1 MNDIFANRQLD
12 ALRVL
17 NSLKCLFLSVGF
29 LFCVPKIFGQTQSGG
44 YKIEKLPTSINTPS
58 ADEISPVIS
67 MDGKTLF
74 FTRAKSE
81 EFNQTIWIDGEDV
94 SVAMKYK
101 DILHNMAKIYSEIAG
116 YTIFD
121 PVHSEF
127 NQDIW
132 YAESID
138 SIFDHVVHPT
148 QPLNNILPNSI
159 CSTTPK
165 PNQYV
170 VINQFSREGGMSRG
184 FSIVTKNEDH
194 SWSEPQ
200 PIVIKNFDATAD
212 ISLTMSIDGNVIIIS
227 IPGKD
232 SYGDND
238 LYICFKEGDNTFS
251 EPKNMGA
258 AINTKYREVTPNL
271 SADGKELYFASN
283 RPGKGGLD
291 LYYVSRIG
299 ENWNRWSEVRHF
311 VYPINTSA
319 DEAQPYFSPST
330 GNLYFSSR
338 RDGSS
343 DIYSVNI
350 APPEP
355 VEILIMGRVIN
366 SKSKNIIDRRILYG
380 DADSSNYQNYVETN
394 GGRFFIKVPRGKK
407 IKMLAM
413 RPGYIDHEVG
423 LKFEF
428 NTYYPTQE
436 ITLQLDSVTVGSTI
450 ALNPIFF
457 EQSKAYIKKESYEE
471 LDYLASILKKF
482 PEICVRI
489 EGHTD
494 NQGKAGELQKL
505 SEDRATEVKK
515 FLVRNK
521 INPKRLESIGFGAS
535 QPLLDNS
542 TETSRSKNRRV
553 EVKIVR
559 IQYGL

>member
-1 MNDIFANRQLD
+1 MVFLFANMRLGFYP
-12 ALRVL
+12 VF
-17 NSLKCLFLSVGF
+17 KVFLSLLLCGML
-29 LFCVPKIFGQTQSGG
+29 LFSVDKISAQSFENK
-44 YKIEKLPTSINTPS
+44 YKIEKLPSSINTYN

-81 EFNQTIWIDGEDV
+81 EFNQTIWIDGEDA
-94 SVAMKYK
+94 SEAMQYK
-101 DILHNMAKIYSEIAG
+101 DIVRNMAKIYSQIAG

-132 YAESID
+132 YAESKE

-148 QPLNNILPNSI
+148 KPLNNILPNSI

-165 PNQYV
+165 PNEYV
-170 VINQFSREGGMSRG
+170 VINQFSREGGMKRG

-194 SWSEPQ
+194 SWSDPQ
-200 PIVIKNFDATAD
+200 PIIIKNFDATSD

-238 LYICFKEGDNTFS
+238 LYICFKESDNTFS
-251 EPKNMGA
+251 EPKNMGP
-258 AINTKYREVTPNL
+258 AINTRYREATPNL

-291 LYYVSRIG
+291 LFFVSRIG
-299 ENWNRWSEVRHF
+299 ENWNEWSDVRHF
-311 VYPINTSA
+311 QYPINTSA
-319 DEAQPYFSPST
+319 DEAQPNFSPST

-338 RDGSS
+338 RDGTS

-350 APPEP
+350 APPQPIE
-355 VEILIMGRVIN
+355 VLIMGRVIN
-366 SKSKNIIDRRILYG
+366 SKSKNAIDGRILYG
-380 DADSSNYQNYVETN
+380 DADSSEYQNYVETN
-394 GGRFFIKVPRGKK
+394 DGRFFIKVPRGKK

-413 RPGYIDHEVG
+413 RPGYIDHEIGV
-423 LKFEF
+423 KYEF
-428 NTYYPTQE
+428 NTFYPTQE

-471 LDYLASILKKF
+471 LEYLASVLKKF

-494 NQGKAGELQKL
+494 NQGKSDELQKL
-505 SEDRATEVKK
+505 SETRAAEVRK

-535 QPLLDNS
+535 HPLQDNS
-542 TETSRSKNRRV
+542 YETNRSKNRRV

>member
-1 MNDIFANRQLD
+1 MQFEISLVFKTSTRF
-12 ALRVL
+12 VL
-17 NSLKCLFLSVGF
+17 CLLI
-29 LFCVPKIFGQTQSGG
+29 LFSAKHTVAQNTENT
-44 YKIEKLPTSINTPS
+44 YKIEKLPATINTIN

-74 FTRAKSE
+74 FTRAKSDD
-81 EFNQTIWIDGEDV
+81 FNQTIWIDGEDA
-94 SVAMKYK
+94 SEAMKYS
-101 DILHNMAKIYSEIAG
+101 DIIHNMAKIYSQIAG
-116 YTIFD
+116 YSIFD
-121 PVHSEF
+121 PIHSEF

-132 YAESID
+132 FAESKD
-138 SIFDHVVHPT
+138 SVFDRIVHPT
-148 QPLNNILPNSI
+148 KPLNNILPNSI

-165 PNQYV
+165 PNEYV
-170 VINQFSREGGMSRG
+170 VINQFSRQGGMSRG
-184 FSIVTKNEDH
+184 FSIVAKNPDN

-200 PIVIKNFDATAD
+200 PIVIKNFDATTD

-227 IPGKD
+227 IPAKD

-238 LYICFKEGDNTFS
+238 LYICFKESDNTFS
-251 EPKNMGA
+251 EPKNMGK
-258 AINTKYREVTPNL
+258 AINTRFREATPNL

-291 LYYVSRIG
+291 LYYVTRIG
-299 ENWNRWSEVRHF
+299 ESWTEWSEVRHF

-338 RDGSS
+338 RDGTS
-343 DIYSVNI
+343 DIFSVNI
-350 APPEP
+350 TTPQP
-355 VEILIMGRVIN
+355 VEILIMGRVVN
-366 SKSKNIIDRRILYG
+366 SKSNNAINSRVLYG
-380 DADSSNYQNYVETN
+380 DADSTDYQNYVETN
-394 GGRFFIKVPRGKK
+394 DGRFFIKVPRGKK
-407 IKMLAM
+407 IKMVAM

-423 LKFEF
+423 LKYEF
-428 NTYYPTQE
+428 NTFYPTQE
-436 ITLQLDSVTVGSTI
+436 IVLQLDSVTVGSSI

-471 LDYLASILKKF
+471 LEYLATVLKKF

-494 NQGKAGELQKL
+494 NQGKTDELQKL
-505 SEDRATEVKK
+505 SEDRATEVRK
-515 FLVRNK
+515 FLARNK
-521 INPKRLESIGFGAS
+521 INPKRLESVGFGAS
-535 QPLLDNS
+535 QPLLGND
-542 TETSRSKNRRV
+542 TEANRSKNRRV

>member
-1 MNDIFANRQLD
+1 MCVVI
-12 ALRVL
+12 
-17 NSLKCLFLSVGF
+17 LFLGAELQAQKNS
-29 LFCVPKIFGQTQSGG
+29 SD
-44 YKIEKLPTSINTPS
+44 YKIIKLPPSINTNN
-58 ADEISPVIS
+58 ADEISPVVS

-94 SVAMKYK
+94 SVAMKYR
-101 DILHNMAKIYSEIAG
+101 DILHNMAKIYTQIAG

-121 PVHSEF
+121 PVHSEY

-132 YAESID
+132 YAENKD
-138 SIFDHVVHPT
+138 SIFDHIVHPT

-165 PNQYV
+165 PNEYV
-170 VINQFSREGGMSRG
+170 VINQYSRQGGMSRG
-184 FSIVTKNEDH
+184 FSIVSKNEDH

-200 PIVIKNFDATAD
+200 PIIIKNFDATTD
-212 ISLTMSIDGNVIIIS
+212 ISLTMSIDGKVIIIS

-238 LYICFKEGDNTFS
+238 LYICFKESDNTFS
-251 EPKNMGA
+251 EPKNMGP
-258 AINTKYREVTPNL
+258 AINTRYREATPNL

-291 LYYVSRIG
+291 LYYVTRIG
-299 ENWNRWSEVRHF
+299 EKWNEWSEVRHF

-338 RDGSS
+338 RDGTS

-355 VEILIMGRVIN
+355 IEILIMGRVIN
-366 SKSKNIIDRRILYG
+366 SKSKKIIEGRILYG
-380 DADSSNYQNYVETN
+380 DADSSFYQNYVETN
-394 GGRFFIKVPRGKK
+394 DGRFFIKVPRGKK

-413 RPGYIDHEVG
+413 RPGYIDHEIG
-423 LKFEF
+423 LKYEF

-471 LDYLASILKKF
+471 LEYLAGVLKKF

-494 NQGKAGELQKL
+494 NQGKVDELQKL
-505 SEDRATEVKK
+505 SEERATEVRK

-535 QPLLDNS
+535 QPLEDNS
-542 TETSRSKNRRV
+542 TEANRSKNRRV

-559 IQYGL
+559 LQYGL

>member
-1 MNDIFANRQLD
+1 MIHIFSDIPLAHPT
-12 ALRVL
+12 VL
-17 NSLKCLFLSVGF
+17 KTYRYLFLCFVF
-29 LFCVPKIFGQTQSGG
+29 LFFCSELSAQKNSSE
-44 YKIEKLPTSINTPS
+44 YKIIKLPNSINTNN
-58 ADEISPVIS
+58 ADEISPVVS

-101 DILHNMAKIYSEIAG
+101 DILHNMAKIYTQIAG

-121 PVHSEF
+121 PVHSEY

-132 YAESID
+132 YAESQD
-138 SIFDHVVHPT
+138 SIFDHIVHPA

-165 PNQYV
+165 PNEYV

-200 PIVIKNFDATAD
+200 PIIIKNFDATSD
-212 ISLTMSIDGNVIIIS
+212 ISLTMSIDGKVIIIS

-238 LYICFKEGDNTFS
+238 LYICYKESDNTFS

-258 AINTKYREVTPNL
+258 AINTKYREATPNL

-291 LYYVSRIG
+291 LYYVTRIG
-299 ENWNRWSEVRHF
+299 EKWNEWSEVRHF

-319 DEAQPYFSPST
+319 DEAQPYFSPSS

-338 RDGSS
+338 RDGTS

-366 SKSKNIIDRRILYG
+366 SKSKNIIEGRILYG

-394 GGRFFIKVPRGKK
+394 EGRFFIKVPRGKK

-457 EQSKAYIKKESYEE
+457 EQSKAYIKKESFEE
-471 LDYLASILKKF
+471 LDYLASVLKKF

-494 NQGKAGELQKL
+494 NQGKSDELQKL
-505 SEDRATEVKK
+505 SEERATEVKK

-521 INPKRLESIGFGAS
+521 INPRRLESIGFGAS
-535 QPLLDNS
+535 QPLEDNA
-542 TETSRSKNRRV
+542 TEVNRSKNRRV